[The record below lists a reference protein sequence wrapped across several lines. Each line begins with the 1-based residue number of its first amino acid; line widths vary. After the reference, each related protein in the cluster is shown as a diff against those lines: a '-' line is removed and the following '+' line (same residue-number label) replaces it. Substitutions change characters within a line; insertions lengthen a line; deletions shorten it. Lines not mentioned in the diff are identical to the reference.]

1 MRFGGEGVNAAV
13 FCGGLCEAV
22 TVLWSA
28 LRAGDFPGI
37 AGGAEGRRRGGEV
50 KVEEDIV

>member
-1 MRFGGEGVNAAV
+1 MRLGGEGGNAAV

-22 TVLWSA
+22 LWGT

-37 AGGAEGRRRGGEV
+37 AGGAEGRMRGGEV